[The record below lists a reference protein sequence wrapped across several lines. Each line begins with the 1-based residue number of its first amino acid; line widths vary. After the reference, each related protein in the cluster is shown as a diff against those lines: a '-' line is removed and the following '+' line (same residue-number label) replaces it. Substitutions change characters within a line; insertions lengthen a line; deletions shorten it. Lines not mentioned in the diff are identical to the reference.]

1 MTPYS
6 ANPHKLAAQLDP
18 DKVCTYFI
26 SQGYLLVISPKPVAA
41 YQHPTS
47 APWSIAEVPLNP
59 VMRNYGHKMYEA
71 LRHLDGPFLGLLHK
85 IDPVK
90 FPRERILVLAGV
102 TP

>member
-1 MTPYS
+1 MILYTE
-6 ANPHKLAAQLDP
+6 NPHKLAAQLDP
-18 DKVCTYFI
+18 DKVCAYFA
-26 SQGYLLVISPKPVAA
+26 SQGYLLVITRNPVAA

-71 LRHLDGPFLGLLHK
+71 LQHLDGPFLGLLHK

-90 FPRERILVLAGV
+90 FPCERILCLVGV
-102 TP
+102 TV